1 MMRFKEFLL
10 SEGYLRKGAV
20 AAYAARSK
28 SAGDKAVAA
37 YKKGQQGVSRQSPS
51 MTDSER
57 LQRMENGL
65 TALLIGLQHTRD
77 QIGNSVAV
85 DVAGHALARGGGKT

>member
-1 MMRFKEFLL
+1 MMGFKEFLL

-28 SAGDKAVAA
+28 NAGDKAAVA
-37 YKKGQQGVSRQSPS
+37 YKKGQQVMSGKSPS
-51 MTDSER
+51 MTDSDR
-57 LQRMENGL
+57 LQRIEVGL
-65 TALLIGLQHTRD
+65 NALLIGHQHTRD

-85 DVAGHALARGGGKT
+85 DVAGHALARDAR